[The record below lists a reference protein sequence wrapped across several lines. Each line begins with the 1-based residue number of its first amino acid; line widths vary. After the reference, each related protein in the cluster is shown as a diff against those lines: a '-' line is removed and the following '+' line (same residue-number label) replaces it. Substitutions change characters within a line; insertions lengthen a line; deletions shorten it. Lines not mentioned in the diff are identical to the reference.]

1 MSELA
6 TYTFHTDPGH
16 GWLQIE
22 VSDLAEVGLSVGVF
36 SKYSYYRKHMNGT
49 TLYLEEDC
57 DAGRYLAAFKATHG
71 SLPSISEAYHGNQSP
86 IRRLRRIDSRDT
98 AWIEQGRK
106 R

>member
-1 MSELA
+1 MREGIYIQS
-6 TYTFHTDPGH
+6 TG
-16 GWLQIE
+16 
-22 VSDLAEVGLSVGVF
+22 
-36 SKYSYYRKHMNGT
+36 NGT
-49 TLYLEEDC
+49 ALYLEEDC

-86 IRRLRRIDSRDT
+86 IRRLKRIDSRDT